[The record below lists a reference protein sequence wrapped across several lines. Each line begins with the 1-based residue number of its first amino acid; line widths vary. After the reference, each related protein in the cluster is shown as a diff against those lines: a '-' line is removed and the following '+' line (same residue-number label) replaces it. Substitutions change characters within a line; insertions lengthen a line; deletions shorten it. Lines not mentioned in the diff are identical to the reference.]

1 MGLGSGVCTSSLG
14 HHGKAPALPTPSA
27 GNNKRYRQEHRGSV
41 IISNYASREEREAN
55 SAGNTENCFP
65 GRGKN
70 IHNTWLPHTDLS
82 SFSPWKVFT

>member
-1 MGLGSGVCTSSLG
+1 MESV
-14 HHGKAPALPTPSA
+14 LPVYAIMAKPLLSQFLQQVTTNGIGRSTEGA
-27 GNNKRYRQEHRGSV
+27 V

-55 SAGNTENCFP
+55 STGNTENCFP